1 MISPN
6 DALLRFLFIERRVYL
21 YRLFYWH
28 LYDLF
33 WNSLKRRRVLV
44 ELFERNVSDLVL
56 GDRYTRELT
65 TVMFP
70 EMPQSDDASVVPD
83 IPKTDPCYRFKFEGM
98 DKHEFYSPGFEDKPN
113 YTNNTNCVRV
123 LEGEFLFS
131 LITGTFNL
139 PGSLR

>member
-1 MISPN
+1 VKLIKWNDSEVLNVLVLMISRKCCAPFVWL
-6 DALLRFLFIERRVYL
+6 AVIAI
-21 YRLFYWH
+21 
-28 LYDLF
+28 
-33 WNSLKRRRVLV
+33 NSVRCPSSHAKA
-44 ELFERNVSDLVL
+44 SGT